1 VRAAYVTTFDS
12 SDVRAW
18 SGLAYYI
25 SRCLEL
31 AGITV
36 QRIGPLERRVHPLAR
51 ARQLEAKLRKQG
63 YALDRDP
70 RVTRAYSAEVEHR
83 LESVLSDIVFSL
95 GTIPIAHLETAR
107 PLAFWADATFAALL
121 PLYPDYRSLSKRA
134 IRVGLDLDARGLDRA
149 NIALYASEWAARSA
163 VEDYGADPAKVEVI
177 PFGAN
182 LPITHTRDEVLEF
195 VRRRPTESCR
205 LLFVGVDWRRKGGG
219 RVVEVARLLN
229 EWGLPTELHIVG
241 SSPDP
246 LVEPP
251 SWLHLHGFVDKSTEA
266 GTAQMRRLFAASHFL
281 VHPATAEAFGVV
293 FCEAAGHGVISLA
306 SRIGGIPTAV
316 REGVTG
322 ALFDVGAPSEDY
334 ADYVWR
340 LLEHRSQYEEMALGA
355 FDEYERNL
363 NWAVQA
369 ERIRV
374 KLAQLA

>member
-18 SGLAYYI
+18 SGLGYYI

-31 AGITV
+31 AGVTV
-36 QRIGPLERRVHPLAR
+36 QPIGPLARRVHPLAR
-51 ARQLEAKLRKQG
+51 VRQLEAKLWKRG

-70 RVTRAYSAEVEHR
+70 HVTRAYSAEVERR
-83 LESVLSDIVFSL
+83 LESVPCDLVFSL
-95 GTIPIAHLETAR
+95 GTIPIAYLDNPR

-121 PLYPDYRSLSKRA
+121 PLYPDFRTLNKRA
-134 IRVGLDLDARGLDRA
+134 IRVGWDLDTRGLERA
-149 NIALYASEWAARSA
+149 SVAFYASEWAARSA
-163 VEDYGADPAKVEVI
+163 VEDHGADPAKVEVI

-182 LPITHTRDEVLEF
+182 MPITHVRDDVVEI

-229 EWGLPTELHIVG
+229 EWGLPTELHVLG
-241 SSPDP
+241 SSPDVAE
-246 LVEPP
+246 LPP
-251 SWLHLHGFVDKSTEA
+251 WLHLHGFVDKSTEA
-266 GTAQMRRLFAASHFL
+266 GTAQMRRLFEASHFL
-281 VHPATAEAFGVV
+281 VHPASAEAFGVV

-306 SRIGGIPTAV
+306 SRVGGVPSAV

-322 ALFDVGAPSEDY
+322 ALFEVGTPSEEY

-340 LLEHRSQYEEMALGA
+340 LMEHRRQYEDMALGA
-355 FDEYERNL
+355 FDEYQRNL
-363 NWAVQA
+363 NWEVQA
-369 ERIRV
+369 ERVRV
-374 KLAQLA
+374 KLAELV